1 MLNKTLLFSSIV
13 LVGLIGPT
21 KPAQSS
27 AMDVKCADIGI
38 PKIGDICHMTTPIS
52 YRRKGSDGRSNYKQM
67 FERFNENW
75 TITGWEFK
83 QSSSFGS
90 TSGPHVSAVSS
101 SGSASMTT
109 DLIEKNKS
117 LSEVKANLESNIAT
131 CPTDALCSK
140 SKKSLEAINSKMHE
154 NSNVIKSTMNK
165 GNNEAL
171 TITGSASVS
180 CTLGI
185 CSGGA
190 SKQGTLYIFQ
200 RYLGDPSSQAN
211 ETESVVQEGRETLAL
226 LNNYD
231 PQSNPVLS
239 EPEKE
244 SESSVAPKN
253 PSIPNDAMDTN
264 KVSKKVIRKC
274 KKGKKFYK
282 KNKSMC
288 KQALQASR

>member
-1 MLNKTLLFSSIV
+1 
-13 LVGLIGPT
+13 
-21 KPAQSS
+21 
-27 AMDVKCADIGI
+27 
-38 PKIGDICHMTTPIS
+38 
-52 YRRKGSDGRSNYKQM
+52 
-67 FERFNENW
+67 
-75 TITGWEFK
+75 
-83 QSSSFGS
+83 
-90 TSGPHVSAVSS
+90 
-101 SGSASMTT
+101 MTT

-117 LSEVKANLESNIAT
+117 LSEVKANLESSIAA

-140 SKKSLEAINSKMHE
+140 SKKSLDAVNSKMNE

-180 CTLGI
+180 CTLGL
-185 CSGGA
+185 CGGGA

-253 PSIPNDAMDTN
+253 PSVPNDAT